1 MQFHNLLADM
11 SGNYRLKNTLD
22 KLYYQAKL
30 LLSTSLYLPGRGI
43 SISFNEHKDI
53 VKAISNKD
61 IINAERK
68 ARAHAK
74 GVKTAVLNWID
85 KKNYYDYV

>member
-1 MQFHNLLADM
+1 
-11 SGNYRLKNTLD
+11 
-22 KLYYQAKL
+22 
-30 LLSTSLYLPGRGI
+30 
-43 SISFNEHKDI
+43 

-61 IINAERK
+61 IANAERK

-85 KKNYYDYV
+85 KKGYYDYV

>member
-1 MQFHNLLADM
+1 
-11 SGNYRLKNTLD
+11 
-22 KLYYQAKL
+22 
-30 LLSTSLYLPGRGI
+30 
-43 SISFNEHKDI
+43 

-68 ARAHAK
+68 ARSHVK
-74 GVKTAVLNWID
+74 SVKTAVLNWID